1 MNLREKKSV
10 FVQSALALVVAILL
24 PQFAQAG
31 DAIPASCGA
40 LSLSAREKL
49 ILGETRDGT
58 GSVEEA
64 GFYLLMGKLAKL
76 PQLSPARVAQLD
88 APAHANLLARPG
100 RYRFE
105 LLKMAVRIFR
115 VEKLTVDEQKISA
128 SPYWPSDRAVW
139 ALYGLAGRDP
149 NQPVIIYSAVK
160 PPDMPKPSKVLS
172 DGQLEF
178 QKPLAYELCGVFF
191 KFIVK
196 ADRDRKFLRKYP
208 VILAWQLS
216 TSQASAEPGSSVTGP
231 LRGGILLLAVVLAL
245 AVLIFL
251 KRKLRQSP
259 PHRAGV
265 FGNYRPLRHEP
276 PAEPGRD
283 DVDGPGEIDPDL
295 ARAVDEYQKNQ
306 EQKPS

>member
-1 MNLREKKSV
+1 MNPREKKSV
-10 FVQSALALVVAILL
+10 FVQLALALVGAMLL
-24 PQFAQAG
+24 PQFAQAS
-31 DAIPASCGA
+31 DAITVVRDA
-40 LSLSAREKL
+40 LSLSARDKL

-76 PQLSPARVAQLD
+76 PQLSPAQVAQLD

-105 LLKMAVRIFR
+105 LIKIAVRIFR

-128 SPYWPSDRAVW
+128 SPYWPSDRPIW
-139 ALYGLAGRDP
+139 ALYGLAGRDQ
-149 NQPVIIYSAVK
+149 NQPVIIYSTVP
-160 PPDMPKPSKVLS
+160 PPDMPSPSKVLR

-178 QKPLAYELCGVFF
+178 QKPLSYELCGAFF

-196 ADRDRKFLRKYP
+196 ADRSRKLLRKYP
-208 VILAWQLS
+208 VVLAWQLS
-216 TSQASAEPGSSVTGP
+216 PSEATEPGSSVTGP
-231 LRGGILLLAVVLAL
+231 LRGGIILLAIVLGL

-251 KRKLRQSP
+251 KRKLRKSP
-259 PHRAGV
+259 SRRAGA

-276 PAEPGRD
+276 PAEPSQAD
-283 DVDGPGEIDPDL
+283 ADGPGEIDPSL
-295 ARAVDEYQKNQ
+295 TRAANDYRKEQ